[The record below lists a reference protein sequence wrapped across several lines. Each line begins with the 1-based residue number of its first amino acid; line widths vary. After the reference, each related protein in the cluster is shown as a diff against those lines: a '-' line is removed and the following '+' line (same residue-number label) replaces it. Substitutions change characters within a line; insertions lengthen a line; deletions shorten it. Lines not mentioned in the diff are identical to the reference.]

1 MENAFIKRRTLTL
14 STRLL
19 HKRHS
24 ASPQNCG
31 RPGGGQDVS
40 IDAPGSPSSIVCP
53 LDDVEC
59 TPPNKKSL
67 SLDDSVDFSPCMDIS
82 LSPNCLFSQ
91 TLATQSPEVG
101 WRWNRNSNNNA
112 SANVNPKKINT
123 TTDSGFD
130 SAELAAGKLKDRRR
144 QLTMKGCEDRRTQQ
158 DNEMWRAKQI
168 RARDLLKERCDKLH
182 RQLDQVAV
190 SETPKPAAAMA
201 APPVAARTRSAS
213 KRPAPE
219 PEPAADPAFADFLND
234 SETDM
239 FLLEASQQ
247 LESKMETQV
256 TGLTATTTTPTSH
269 HKTKRPSFYM
279 KFLEDESESE
289 DWLSALEEAVD
300 QATNP
305 KKPRTSLQRYKSMP
319 TTGDSSAA
327 NSCGD
332 GNDGNGTAAA
342 ASSSSGLS
350 SLAETPRIKRHA
362 SSHALSPATS
372 HARGKLFG
380 SRK

>member
-1 MENAFIKRRTLTL
+1 MENAFIKRRSLTL

-31 RPGGGQDVS
+31 RPGSGHDVTM
-40 IDAPGSPSSIVCP
+40 DAPGSPSSIVDT
-53 LDDVEC
+53 LDDVEG

-67 SLDDSVDFSPCMDIS
+67 SLDDSVDFSPRMDIS

-91 TLATQSPEVG
+91 TLATESPEVG
-101 WRWNRNSNNNA
+101 WRWNRNSNA
-112 SANVNPKKINT
+112 SVNPNKVNT

-130 SAELAAGKLKDRRR
+130 SAELTAGKLKDRRR
-144 QLTMKGCEDRRTQQ
+144 QLTMKGEDRRNQQ
-158 DNEMWRAKQI
+158 DSDLWRAKQI
-168 RARDLLKERCDKLH
+168 RARELLKERCDKLH

-190 SETPKPAAAMA
+190 SETPRPAAAMA
-201 APPVAARTRSAS
+201 PSVAARTRSAS
-213 KRPAPE
+213 KRPPPAP
-219 PEPAADPAFADFLND
+219 DPAFEDFLND

-247 LESKMETQV
+247 LESKMETHE
-256 TGLTATTTTPTSH
+256 TRSTATTTTPTSH

-289 DWLSALEEAVD
+289 DWLTALEEAVD
-300 QATNP
+300 QATMP

-319 TTGDSSAA
+319 ATGDTSAVKNGARASNGSAA
-327 NSCGD
+327 G
-332 GNDGNGTAAA
+332 
-342 ASSSSGLS
+342 ASTSSGLS
-350 SLAETPRIKRHA
+350 SLTETPRIKRHA